1 LSEGRRAGITAAVL
15 VAVIWGLSFVA
26 ASIALTTLAPI
37 ILATV
42 RFVIASAIYSPVIV
56 WEWRRGYR
64 PNITDLREMTVI
76 GFLSI
81 SIYFWLQYTGVMYA
95 GAGISALL
103 VTGLIPVLTGFAGA
117 ALLKE
122 RFNLRKGVGIGLG
135 LMGVALIALPKI
147 TATTV
152 DWLFFLGAGCLLADA
167 FCWSLYGALGR
178 RLMKRVGHPLV
189 VTAYETVLGTLFLL
203 PLSLTG
209 DWGKVGSITSGQW
222 QSVLYLAIVCSSG
235 GYLLWNF
242 ALSRLEAVNASVFL
256 YLEPVSAF
264 VGEFILFTKMPLPLT
279 MLGGVAIMFGA
290 LLTYLS
296 KE

>member
-1 LSEGRRAGITAAVL
+1 MSEDRQVGTAAAVL

-26 ASIALTTLAPI
+26 ASIVLTTLAPI
-37 ILATV
+37 SLATL
-42 RFVIASAIYSPVIV
+42 RFIIASAIYSPVIV
-56 WEWRRGYR
+56 WEWRRGHR
-64 PNITDLREMTVI
+64 PNITDIKEMALI

-81 SIYFWLQYTGVMYA
+81 SIYFWLQYTGVYYA
-95 GAGISALL
+95 GAGVSAVL
-103 VTGLIPVLTGFAGA
+103 VTGLIPVLTGLAGA

-122 RFNLRKGVGIGLG
+122 KFNMGKGLGIGLG
-135 LMGVALIALPKI
+135 LTGVALIALPKL
-147 TATTV
+147 TATSV
-152 DWLFFLGAGCLLADA
+152 DWLFFLGVSCLLGNAI
-167 FCWSLYGALGR
+167 CWSLYGALGR
-178 RLMKRVGHPLV
+178 RLMKRVGHPLM
-189 VTAYETVLGTLFLL
+189 VTAYETVLGTIFLL

-209 DWGKVGSITSGQW
+209 DWGKVGALTGGQW

-242 ALSRLEAVNASVFL
+242 ALSKLEAVKASVFL

-264 VGEFILFTKMPLPLT
+264 VGEFVLFTRVPLPLT
-279 MLGGVAIMFGA
+279 LLGGVGIMVGA